1 MLSQTA
7 EYALRA
13 VVYLAQNDNRPATIK
28 QIAGPTQVP
37 PGYLAKVMQSLARS
51 GLLVS
56 QRGLGGGFTLAVA
69 PETLTIYEVV
79 QAVDPIVRIT
89 RCPLNNPAHAVELCA
104 LHKRLDQAAALIEES
119 FRSATVADMLAKP
132 AFEILPEPEAGS

>member
-37 PGYLAKVMQSLARS
+37 PGYLAKVMQSRARS
-51 GLLVS
+51 GLLIS

-69 PETLTIYEVV
+69 PETLTIYKVI
-79 QAVDPIVRIT
+79 QAVDPITRIT
-89 RCPLNNPAHAVELCA
+89 RCPLNNPAHATELCA

-119 FRSATVADMLAKP
+119 FRNATVADMLAKP
-132 AFEILPEPEAGS
+132 AFEIAPEPGS